1 MKSAFTML
9 CLIRG
14 HVRSRRRS
22 YVDPLD
28 RKQRSYC
35 RRCDAPMLKSWP
47 DGWGMA
53 RGGACLSPLQYSRTV
68 ATVSG

>member
-1 MKSAFTML
+1 MKSASRML
-9 CLIRG
+9 CMIRG

-47 DGWGMA
+47 DGWGM
-53 RGGACLSPLQYSRTV
+53 RV
-68 ATVSG
+68 ANSQCSFVLTRLNN